1 MQVSRELRVESQES
15 EFSEKIGS
23 KVIGII
29 AGTGELPKIIAKD
42 ARERG
47 FKVVMV
53 ALENLASADLN
64 KVSDEIKWVNVG
76 KFGEL
81 IDTLREFDVSE
92 AIMAGKV
99 SKSLLYKSK
108 ITPDLRAVKLLFS
121 LKDKSDNSILNAITK
136 ELEKEG
142 IRIIDTAAFS
152 PHLLT
157 PNGILTEE
165 PPAMDEWK
173 DIEFGWKI
181 AKEIG
186 RLDIGQTV
194 VVKGQAV
201 MAVEAI
207 EGTDE
212 AILRGGRLAGE
223 GAVVVKVSKPHQDM
237 RLDVPVVGLG
247 TLKSMI
253 DVRARVLAVEAHR
266 SMIINRERF
275 VKEAEEGGISIV
287 GISHAEAR
295 KF

>member
-1 MQVSRELRVESQES
+1 MQ
-15 EFSEKIGS
+15 
-23 KVIGII
+23 IGII
-29 AGTGELPKIIAKD
+29 AGGGDLPNIIAKD

-47 FKVVMV
+47 FKVITV
-53 ALENLASADLN
+53 ALKNLASPDLN
-64 KVSDEIKWVNVG
+64 KVSDEIKWINVG
-76 KFGEL
+76 KLGEL
-81 IDTLREFDVSE
+81 IDTLKEFEVKE

-99 SKSLLYKSK
+99 SKTLLYKSK
-108 ITPDLRAVKLLFS
+108 LTPDMRAVKLLFS
-121 LKDKSDNSILNAITK
+121 LKDKSDDSILNAITK

-142 IRIIDTAAFS
+142 IHVIDTPTFS

-157 PNGILTEE
+157 SEGVLTDN

-173 DIEFGWKI
+173 DIEFGWMI

-223 GAVVVKVSKPHQDM
+223 GAVVIKVSKPHQDM
-237 RLDVPVVGLG
+237 RLDVPVIGLD
-247 TLKSMI
+247 TLKSMVE
-253 DVRARVLAVEAHR
+253 VRARVIAVEAHR
-266 SMIINRERF
+266 SMIMHREQLI
-275 VKEAEEGGISIV
+275 KKAEESGISIV
-287 GISHAEAR
+287 GISHEKISKKIAR
-295 KF
+295 AKH